1 MRMIAQMCYKRRMP
15 KLVDHMQ
22 RRAELAEAVW
32 TVIRR
37 DGLERASVR
46 NVAREAG
53 LSMGSLRHYF
63 ASQSELLCF
72 AMQLVGDR
80 ARARVRALAPAADAR
95 QLAEQLLHEL
105 VPLDDERRAE
115 AEVWLAFTGRA
126 LVDPQ
131 QRAIHQAIH
140 DELNGACATAINLLV
155 DAGLTADGLDVALE
169 ASRLH
174 ALLDGLALH
183 AVMRP
188 TKVSPSQIVA
198 VIARHLDTLPASP
211 SHPLAA
217 DAKQA
222 GELGVAHAGD
232 HSPSA

>member
-1 MRMIAQMCYKRRMP
+1 MP
-15 KLVDHMQ
+15 KLVDHE
-22 RRAELAEAVW
+22 RRRSQLAEAVW

-53 LSMGSLRHYF
+53 WSMGSLRHYF

-72 AMQLVGDR
+72 AMQLVGER
-80 ARARVRALAPAADAR
+80 ARARIAALEPAADPRRA
-95 QLAEQLLHEL
+95 AERLLHEL

-115 AEVWLAFTGRA
+115 AEVWVAFSGRA

-131 QRAIHQAIH
+131 QRAIHERIH
-140 DELNGACATAINLLV
+140 DELNRACTLAIEALV
-155 DAGLTADGLDVALE
+155 DAGLTKEGLDVALE
-169 ASRLH
+169 AGRLH

-188 TKVSPSQIVA
+188 AKVPPSRIIA
-198 VIARHLDTLPASP
+198 VIARHLDTL
-211 SHPLAA
+211 
-217 DAKQA
+217 QA
-222 GELGVAHAGD
+222 RQERPGCTRPT
-232 HSPSA
+232 S

>member
-1 MRMIAQMCYKRRMP
+1 MP
-15 KLVDHMQ
+15 KLVDPEQ
-22 RRAELAEAVW
+22 RRARLADAVW

-53 LSMGSLRHYF
+53 LSMGSLRHSF
-63 ASQSELLCF
+63 ATQAELLCF

-80 ARARVRALAPAADAR
+80 ARARIAALEPVADAR
-95 QLAEQLLHEL
+95 RAAEQLLHQL

-126 LVDPQ
+126 LVDPR
-131 QRAIHQAIH
+131 QRTIHQEIH
-140 DELNGACATAINLLV
+140 DQLNGACTTAINLLV
-155 DAGLTADGLDVALE
+155 EAGLTAEGLDVALE

-188 TKVSPSQIVA
+188 AKVPPSRIVA
-198 VIARHLDTLPASP
+198 VLARHLDALRAGPSPAPAGAVVLPRP
-211 SHPLAA
+211 
-217 DAKQA
+217 
-222 GELGVAHAGD
+222 
-232 HSPSA
+232 

>member
-1 MRMIAQMCYKRRMP
+1 MP
-15 KLVDHMQ
+15 KLVDHEQ

-46 NVAREAG
+46 NVAHEAG

-63 ASQSELLCF
+63 ATQSELLCF

-80 ARARVRALAPAADAR
+80 ARARIAALEPAADAR
-95 QLAEQLLHEL
+95 RAAEQLLHEL

-131 QRAIHQAIH
+131 QRAIYQGIH
-140 DELNGACATAINLLV
+140 DQLNGACTTAITLLV
-155 DAGLTADGLDVALE
+155 DAELTAEGLDVALE

-188 TKVSPSQIVA
+188 TKVPPSRVVG
-198 VIARHLDTLPASP
+198 VIARHLDALHTGDSAGS
-211 SHPLAA
+211 AA
-217 DAKQA
+217 VR
-222 GELGVAHAGD
+222 GCR
-232 HSPSA
+232 

>member
-1 MRMIAQMCYKRRMP
+1 MVAQLCYKSRMP
-15 KLVDHMQ
+15 KLVDHEQ
-22 RRAELAEAVW
+22 RRAQLAEAVW

-37 DGLERASVR
+37 DGLEHASVR

-53 LSMGSLRHYF
+53 LSMGSLRHDF
-63 ASQSELLCF
+63 ATQSELLCF

-80 ARARVRALAPAADAR
+80 ARDRVRALEPAGDAR
-95 QLAEQLLHEL
+95 QLAEQLLHQL

-115 AEVWLAFTGRA
+115 SEVWLAFTGRA

-131 QRAIHQAIH
+131 QRAIHQQIH
-140 DELNGACATAINLLV
+140 DQLNGACTTAITLLV
-155 DAGLTADGLDVALE
+155 DAGLAADGLDVALE

-188 TKVSPSQIVA
+188 EQVPPWRATA
-198 VIARHLDTLPASP
+198 VIARHLDTLRR
-211 SHPLAA
+211 
-217 DAKQA
+217 DCC
-222 GELGVAHAGD
+222 
-232 HSPSA
+232 

>member
-1 MRMIAQMCYKRRMP
+1 MP
-15 KLVDHMQ
+15 KLVDPEQ
-22 RRAELAEAVW
+22 RRARLADAVW

-53 LSMGSLRHYF
+53 LSMGSLRHSF
-63 ASQSELLCF
+63 ATQAELLCF

-80 ARARVRALAPAADAR
+80 ARARIAALEPVADAR
-95 QLAEQLLHEL
+95 RAAEQLLHQL

-126 LVDPQ
+126 LVDSR
-131 QRAIHQAIH
+131 QRAIHQEIH
-140 DELNGACATAINLLV
+140 DQLNGACTTAINLLV
-155 DAGLTADGLDVALE
+155 EAGLTAEGLDVALE

-188 TKVSPSQIVA
+188 AKVPPSRIVA
-198 VIARHLDTLPASP
+198 VLARHLDALRAGPSPAPAGAVVLPRP
-211 SHPLAA
+211 
-217 DAKQA
+217 
-222 GELGVAHAGD
+222 
-232 HSPSA
+232 

>member
-1 MRMIAQMCYKRRMP
+1 MP
-15 KLVDHMQ
+15 KLVDPEQ
-22 RRAELAEAVW
+22 RRARLADAVW

-53 LSMGSLRHYF
+53 LSMGSLRHSF
-63 ASQSELLCF
+63 ATQAELLCF

-80 ARARVRALAPAADAR
+80 ARARIAALEPVADAR
-95 QLAEQLLHEL
+95 RAAEQLLHQL

-126 LVDPQ
+126 LVDSR
-131 QRAIHQAIH
+131 QRAIHQEIH
-140 DELNGACATAINLLV
+140 DQLNGACTTAINLLV
-155 DAGLTADGLDVALE
+155 EAGLTAEGLDVALE

-188 TKVSPSQIVA
+188 AKVPPSRIVA
-198 VIARHLDTLPASP
+198 VLARHLDAL
-211 SHPLAA
+211 
-217 DAKQA
+217 QA
-222 GELGVAHAGD
+222 GPSPAPAGAVVL
-232 HSPSA
+232 PRP